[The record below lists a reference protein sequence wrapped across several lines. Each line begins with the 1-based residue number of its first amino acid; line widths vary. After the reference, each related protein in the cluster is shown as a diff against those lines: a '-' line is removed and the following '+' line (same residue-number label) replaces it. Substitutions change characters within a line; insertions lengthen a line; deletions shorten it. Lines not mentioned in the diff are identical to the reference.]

1 MSHTNFKFVKSNEM
15 IENLCHHNINVCI
28 ELSTVWLCILI
39 VWFMNVTPIG
49 MYSDRRNKCI
59 NEGAIIICYQ
69 TLHDINWL
77 YNYLLLVTFVLESGT
92 RLTVSDAV
100 QIIMRFIW
108 FDKFKICMR
117 YQSLCPHSIRL
128 FMWFLYATWQFMPA
142 FYSFIRLLVIF
153 MPAFHSLLAIFMWFL
168 YAQWEFM
175 PAFHS
180 YIGHFY
186 VMNIPSEFVS
196 FIGEMQISKW
206 LRKQWSS
213 SMLTYENCQGMK
225 KLSEGCWLD
234 IAILLSDWNL
244 LQTYCGGSY
253 GGCIAFPSILLV
265 KLFCLYGINYLHL
278 NFQC

>member
-1 MSHTNFKFVKSNEM
+1 
-15 IENLCHHNINVCI
+15 
-28 ELSTVWLCILI
+28 
-39 VWFMNVTPIG
+39 MNVTPIG

-128 FMWFLYATWQFMPA
+128 FMWFLYATW
-142 FYSFIRLLVIF
+142 
-153 MPAFHSLLAIFMWFL
+153 
-168 YAQWEFM
+168 EFM

-196 FIGEMQISKW
+196 FIGEMQWFRNDSG
-206 LRKQWSS
+206 SS
-213 SMLTYENCQGMK
+213 GPQA
-225 KLSEGCWLD
+225 CWLTK
-234 IAILLSDWNL
+234 IVKEWKN
-244 LQTYCGGSY
+244 
-253 GGCIAFPSILLV
+253 LV
-265 KLFCLYGINYLHL
+265 KDVDSTLQFYWATEIYYKHIAGVRMGAA
-278 NFQC
+278 